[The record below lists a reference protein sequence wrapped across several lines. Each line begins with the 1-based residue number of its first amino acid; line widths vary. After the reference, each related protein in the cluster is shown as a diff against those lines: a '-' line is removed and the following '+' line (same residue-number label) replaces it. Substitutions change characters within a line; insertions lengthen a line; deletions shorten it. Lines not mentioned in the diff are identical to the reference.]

1 MEEREEAMET
11 FEPEMVVFCCQ
22 NSVDERGT
30 EAVRREYGGQVRI
43 VRMPCS
49 GKTDV
54 RYLLKAF
61 ESDADG
67 VLIVGCPEGAC
78 RSLDGNFRAKKRVG
92 YVRSLLEEIGFGGDR
107 IEMVFISPST
117 QEGLSE
123 GVRAMIEKIEEIGPN
138 PVKKAKKNAH
148 HGDTETRRKPQ

>member
-1 MEEREEAMET
+1 MMEEREKQMET

-30 EAVRREYGGQVRI
+30 EAVRREYGGRVRI

-54 RYLLKAF
+54 RYLMKAF
-61 ESDADG
+61 ESGADG
-67 VLIVGCPEGAC
+67 VLIVGCPEGKC
-78 RSLDGNFRAKKRVG
+78 RSLDGNLRAKKRVG

-107 IEMVFISPST
+107 IEMAHLSPSNK
-117 QEGLSE
+117 EELSE
-123 GVRAMIEKIEEIGPN
+123 VVRAMIGKIEEIGPN
-138 PVKKAKKNAH
+138 PVKNY
-148 HGDTETRRKPQ
+148 RRDAEFAEGFNEQ

>member
-1 MEEREEAMET
+1 MET

-22 NSVDERGT
+22 NSVDEDET
-30 EAVRREYGGQVRI
+30 EAVRRQYGGRVRI

-54 RYLLKAF
+54 RYLMKAF
-61 ESDADG
+61 ESGADG

-78 RSLDGNFRAKKRVG
+78 RSLDGNMRAKKRVG

-107 IEMVFISPST
+107 IEMAHLSPSM

-123 GVRAMIEKIEEIGPN
+123 VVRAMIEKIEEIGPN
-138 PVKKAKKNAH
+138 PIKNHRKGAKCAKKTSK
-148 HGDTETRRKPQ
+148 GV

>member
-1 MEEREEAMET
+1 MET
-11 FEPEMVVFCCQ
+11 FEPELVVFCCQ
-22 NSVDERGT
+22 NSVDSNGT
-30 EAVRREYGGQVRI
+30 ETVRRQYGSRVRI

-61 ESDADG
+61 ESGADG

-107 IEMVFISPST
+107 IEMAHLSPSNK
-117 QEGLSE
+117 EGLSE
-123 GVRAMIEKIEEIGPN
+123 VVRGMIGKIEEIGPN
-138 PVKKAKKNAH
+138 PVKNHRKGAKCAEKIKDKT
-148 HGDTETRRKPQ
+148 G